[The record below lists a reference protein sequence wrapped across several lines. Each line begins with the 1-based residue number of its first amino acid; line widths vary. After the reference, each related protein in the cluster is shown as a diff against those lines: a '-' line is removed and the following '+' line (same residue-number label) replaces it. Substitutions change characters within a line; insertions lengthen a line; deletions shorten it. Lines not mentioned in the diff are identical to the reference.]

1 MELLKQITKG
11 RQPKPR
17 RMLVYGTHGIG
28 KSTFGACA
36 PDSVFIQT
44 EDGLGEIDCARFP
57 LATDLDHVFQ
67 ALDELRAAEHGYVT
81 AVIDSADWLERLI
94 WERVCRDRGVKTIED
109 IGYGKGYVFA
119 TTYWRQILEK
129 LDNLRNDRGMMV
141 ILLAHS
147 KIEKFED
154 PGGESYDR
162 YSPRLHKHAASIV
175 QEWCDEVLFA
185 NYDVKVKKTDEGFG
199 QTRAIGVGG
208 KRVLHTCERPSHLA
222 KNRLNLPEIIEFAW
236 GDFRDAMEK
245 ALGAEGAA

>member
-1 MELLKQITKG
+1 MELLKQVTKG

-28 KSTFGACA
+28 KSSYGACA
-36 PDSVFIQT
+36 PGAIFIQT

-57 LATDLDHVFQ
+57 LATDLGQVFQ
-67 ALDELRAAEHGYVT
+67 ALDELHDEEHDYIT
-81 AVIDSADWLERLI
+81 AVLDSADWLERLI
-94 WERVCRDRGVKTIED
+94 WERVVRDRGVKSIED

-119 TTYWRQILEK
+119 TTYWRQVLEK
-129 LDNLRNDRGMMV
+129 LDRLRNDRGMMI

-208 KRVLHTCERPSHLA
+208 KRVLYTTERPSHLA
-222 KNRLNLPEIIEFAW
+222 KNRLGLPDSIEFTW
-236 GDFRDAMEK
+236 GHFREAMEQ
-245 ALGAEGAA
+245 ALGAEESA